1 MREKVA
7 FSPEQ
12 LPLAHRDILD
22 RQLAREVLILSTCN
36 RTEIYAHGLTGGGPE
51 ILRDWLRTFHG
62 LDASVL
68 AGQGFQYRGAEV
80 ARHLFRVACGLDSM
94 IIGEPQILGQVKDAY
109 QIAADVGATGP
120 VLNRL
125 LHWAFRVA
133 KRVRTETAVGAAPVS
148 VAYAAVSLAKQVLG
162 TLEGRRILLIG
173 AGETIELVATHL
185 REHEVGGFR
194 VANRS
199 RERADALAEKFG
211 ASAHGLEEIPTL
223 LKEAD
228 LVVSCTASTEP
239 VLPESLVAQI
249 LGERDGRHLLLLD
262 LAVPRDIAAGVGQL
276 DGCFL
281 YSLDDLNDI
290 AQAGIRAR
298 REAADAA
305 EAIIHDEVADF
316 QRWRDSLDVVPAI
329 RRLREHV
336 EQARQDELKRF
347 YHYLDQGQ
355 DPKLVLESFSK
366 ALMNKVLH
374 DPISTLRQPCQE
386 ATSEA
391 LVASLDILFH
401 LSDAEG

>member
-1 MREKVA
+1 V
-7 FSPEQ
+7 
-12 LPLAHRDILD
+12 AHRDILD
-22 RQLAREVLILSTCN
+22 RRLAREVLILSTCN
-36 RTEIYAHGLTGGGPE
+36 RTEIYVHGLTEGDPGR
-51 ILRDWLRTFHG
+51 LRDWLCAYHG
-62 LDASVL
+62 LDPSVL

-80 ARHLFRVACGLDSM
+80 ARHVFRVACGLDSM
-94 IIGEPQILGQVKDAY
+94 IIGEPQILGQIKDAY

-133 KRVRTETAVGAAPVS
+133 KRVRTETAIGAAPVS
-148 VAYAAVSLAKQVLG
+148 VAYAAVGLAKQVLG
-162 TLEGRRILLIG
+162 ILEDRRVLLIG

-185 REHEVGGFR
+185 REHEAGGFR

-199 RERADALAEKFG
+199 RERAQTLAEKFH
-211 ASAHGLEEIPTL
+211 ASAHGLDEIPAL
-223 LKEAD
+223 LMDTD

-239 VLPESLVAQI
+239 I
-249 LGERDGRHLLLLD
+249 LGEALVREAQEKRGGRDLLLLD
-262 LAVPRDIAAGVGQL
+262 LAVPRDIAASVGHL

-281 YSLDDLNDI
+281 YTLDDLNDI
-290 AQAGIRAR
+290 AQAGIQAR
-298 REAADAA
+298 REAAEAA
-305 EAIIHDEVADF
+305 EAIINDEVADF

-336 EQARQDELKRF
+336 EQARKDELKRF

-355 DPKLVLESFSK
+355 DPKMVLESFSK